1 MSQVV
6 ARAEAPEIAGVVD
19 PVWAKLRQE
28 AEAAIRQEPSLTSFI
43 LTMILNH
50 DTLESAVTHR
60 VAARLG
66 HPTLSADLIGQTFCE
81 AFQADPA
88 IGRLMSVPDFG
99 KPPLNDLHL
108 RGGRWMEAGHG
119 SEVLISEAFAEAHH
133 LRPGDTIRAIL
144 NGRKKELTIVG
155 TAISRLCV

>member
-50 DTLESAVTHR
+50 DTLESAVAHR

-81 AFQADPA
+81 ALAADPA
-88 IGRLMSVPDFG
+88 NRRTNSRRHPSRRRRWIGNPESPHGLMIRRKVS
-99 KPPLNDLHL
+99 
-108 RGGRWMEAGHG
+108 HG
-119 SEVLISEAFAEAHH
+119 AS
-133 LRPGDTIRAIL
+133 G
-144 NGRKKELTIVG
+144 
-155 TAISRLCV
+155 